1 MTGQGKGVK
10 QPLACWVTR
19 HNDLKQRVGV
29 FFLGCPFSKASF
41 MRLSPATVHRTTK
54 PWRGGQGDTPMA
66 TILVIDEEEPI
77 RALLRIALEGAGHE
91 VLEASNG
98 RRGLALYRARAA
110 DLIITD
116 LVMPEVD
123 GLEMMLELTRNFLN
137 VKVIAL
143 SAGLEGEASLHVAK
157 LLGARQTIQKPFDME
172 TVLSAVR
179 YELAY

>member
-1 MTGQGKGVK
+1 MTGQKKGFK
-10 QPLACWVTR
+10 QPFACGVTR

-29 FFLGCPFSKASF
+29 FFLGCPFSMASF
-41 MRLSPATVHRTTK
+41 MRISTATVHRTTK
-54 PWRGGQGDTPMA
+54 PWRDGQGDTPMA
-66 TILVIDEEEPI
+66 TILVIDDEEPI

-98 RRGLALYRARAA
+98 RLGLALYRARSA

-123 GLEMMLELTRNFLN
+123 RLEMMLDLTRNYLN

-143 SAGLEGEASLHVAK
+143 SAGLEGEAPLHVAK
-157 LLGARQTIQKPFDME
+157 LLGARQTIQKPLDME
-172 TVLSAVR
+172 TLLNAVR
-179 YELAY
+179 YELAH

>member
-1 MTGQGKGVK
+1 MTGQEKGFK

-19 HNDLKQRVGV
+19 HKDLKQRVDL
-29 FFLGCPFSKASF
+29 FFLGCPFSKASS

-66 TILVIDEEEPI
+66 TILVIDDQEPI
-77 RALLRIALEGAGHE
+77 RTLLRRTLEGAGHE

-98 RRGLALYRARAA
+98 RLGLALYRARAA

-123 GLEMMLELTRNFLN
+123 RLAMMLELTRNFLN

-143 SAGLEGEASLHVAK
+143 SAGLEGEAPLHVAK

-172 TVLSAVR
+172 TVLNAVR
-179 YELAY
+179 YELAH